1 MESAILKGIILGIG
15 ISAPIGPIN
24 TEIVRRGLH
33 GGFWPAWMVGA
44 GAGIAHAVFLAAAY
58 VGMSSLV
65 EVWAVRLAL
74 FGLGF
79 CLLAWVAVSSFRDA
93 WRGAGNPGLVRPVS
107 DGWRAAFAAG
117 FGFAFLNPLA
127 VLLWVSLVGAPA
139 FGQREGDAAPHFCLR
154 ADHRLLRCPVWMV
167 SSGDDE
173 RNPLNEGSYC
183 VTDNTSLGGT
193 NMAIL
198 EANDVSKQY
207 QMGEVTVDALDGVD
221 FVVEKGE
228 FVAVMGPSGSGK
240 STLLHLLGGLDTTT
254 DGEVTLGGRKLSVMS
269 DKEVTLARRRN
280 VGFVFQFYNLLPT
293 LTAEENI
300 ALPLLIDAKKLKEYQ
315 SKVDELL
322 ELVGLTDRRKHKPDQ
337 LSGGEQQRVA
347 IARAFVNDPDI
358 VLADEPTG
366 NLDSRAGEEIM
377 KLLRR
382 SCDELGQTIVVVT
395 HDPKAASFADRIVFL
410 KDGQIASEIR
420 LEKGGDTA
428 PILEQLGE
436 LDM

>member
-1 MESAILKGIILGIG
+1 
-15 ISAPIGPIN
+15 
-24 TEIVRRGLH
+24 
-33 GGFWPAWMVGA
+33 
-44 GAGIAHAVFLAAAY
+44 
-58 VGMSSLV
+58 
-65 EVWAVRLAL
+65 
-74 FGLGF
+74 
-79 CLLAWVAVSSFRDA
+79 
-93 WRGAGNPGLVRPVS
+93 
-107 DGWRAAFAAG
+107 
-117 FGFAFLNPLA
+117 
-127 VLLWVSLVGAPA
+127 
-139 FGQREGDAAPHFCLR
+139 
-154 ADHRLLRCPVWMV
+154 
-167 SSGDDE
+167 
-173 RNPLNEGSYC
+173 
-183 VTDNTSLGGT
+183 
-193 NMAIL
+193 MAIL
-198 EANDVSKQY
+198 EANDVSKHY

-221 FVVEKGE
+221 FVVGKGE

-240 STLLHLLGGLDTTT
+240 STLLHLLGGLDKTT
-254 DGEVTLGGRKLSVMS
+254 DGEVTLGGRRLSVMS

-300 ALPLLIDAKKLKEYQ
+300 ALPLLIDGRKLKQYQ
-315 SKVDELL
+315 SKIDELL

-410 KDGQIASEIR
+410 KDGQIASEIK

-428 PILEQLGE
+428 PILERLGE
-436 LDM
+436 LA